1 MIGITRAVALA
12 ALFLFA
18 TSSLG
23 VAAPQQPSRLSD
35 QQVKDLL
42 SRIQTRTDTFRG
54 SLEQA
59 IDHNRINGS
68 QTEDR
73 INQSVKDF
81 EQASDR
87 LRDRVN
93 DGRSSTAD
101 VEEVLRRA
109 SIVDSFMKGNQLET
123 AAQRDWQ
130 DLRRDLDGLARA
142 HGVTWNWPGS
152 GNGPSRVGDQQVKQ
166 LLTRIGKDADQFR
179 GSLDKALNR
188 SRLHGSRE
196 EGSINQSVTDFAK
209 ATNGLRAR
217 FNSRQIVTSDIE
229 DVLRRGRSIDRFMV
243 TQRRQLA
250 VKAENDWLTVRRDLD
265 GLARAYNVAWSWS
278 DSADMPGDPGASLSR
293 RLTGTYQLESNRGDD
308 PRQAAEQAARAV
320 PSDRRQPTYE
330 RLMNR
335 LNAPETITIDRNG
348 NNVTIA
354 SSRGQRVTFEADGR
368 NRTEQG
374 PGGRTIETS
383 ASLDNDRLVVTTSG
397 NRGNDFTV
405 TFEPIDNDRNLRVTR
420 RIYDDDLRQPVT
432 VQSFY
437 RRSSNEARWDI
448 YDPGNRGTPSNANAA
463 NRDFVV
469 PNGTRLV
476 ATLDEALSTET
487 AREGDRVTM
496 TIQSPSQYE
505 GAVIEGVVS
514 RVNASGR
521 ISGRADMTLGF
532 QSIRVRNGGTYPFDG
547 VIESVRTP
555 AGETIRVDNE
565 GKVEDKNSQTDKT
578 VQRGAIGAALGAL
591 IGAVAGGGKGAA
603 IGAGVGA
610 AVGLATVFA
619 TRGKDL
625 EFLRGASM
633 EITLDRQ
640 LVVPPEGEGS
650 ALRNRN

>member
-1 MIGITRAVALA
+1 MTKMRHVVALA
-12 ALFLFA
+12 AVFVLTTVGLI
-18 TSSLG
+18 
-23 VAAPQQPSRLSD
+23 VAAQQRPSRLSD
-35 QQVKDLL
+35 QQLKDLL
-42 SRIQTRTDTFRG
+42 SRIHTRTDTFRG
-54 SLEQA
+54 SFDRA
-59 IDHNRINGS
+59 IDRSRITGS
-68 QTEDR
+68 QAEDQ

-109 SIVDSFMKGNQLET
+109 SIIDSFMTRNQLDT

-142 HGVTWNWPGS
+142 HGVTWNWTGS
-152 GNGPSRVGDQQVKQ
+152 ENMPSRVDDQQVKQ
-166 LLTRIGKDADQFR
+166 LLTRIKKEADQFR
-179 GSLDKALNR
+179 GSLDKALDR
-188 SRLHGSRE
+188 SQLHGSRE
-196 EGSINQSVTDFAK
+196 EDSINQSVTDFAK
-209 ATNGLRAR
+209 ATNRLRTR
-217 FNSRQIVTSDIE
+217 FDSRQIVTSDIE
-229 DVLRRGRSIDRFMV
+229 DVLRRGGSIDRFMF

-278 DSADMPGDPGASLSR
+278 EPGYTPGEPGTRFSR
-293 RLTGTYQLESNRGDD
+293 GLTGTYQLESNRGDD
-308 PRQAAEQAARAV
+308 PRQAAERAARAV
-320 PSDRRQPTYE
+320 PSDRRQPTYQ

-335 LNAPETITIDRNG
+335 LNAPEVITIDRNG
-348 NNVTIA
+348 NNVTMA

-368 NRTEQG
+368 TRTEQG

-383 ASLDNDRLVVTTSG
+383 TSLDGDRLVVTTSG

-448 YDPGNRGTPSNANAA
+448 YYPSNRGTPSNANAA

-476 ATLDEALSTET
+476 ATLDNALSTKS

-496 TIQSPSQYE
+496 TTRSPSQYE

-514 RVNASGR
+514 
-521 ISGRADMTLGF
+521 
-532 QSIRVRNGGTYPFDG
+532 
-547 VIESVRTP
+547 SV
-555 AGETIRVDNE
+555 
-565 GKVEDKNSQTDKT
+565 
-578 VQRGAIGAALGAL
+578 
-591 IGAVAGGGKGAA
+591 
-603 IGAGVGA
+603 
-610 AVGLATVFA
+610 
-619 TRGKDL
+619 
-625 EFLRGASM
+625 
-633 EITLDRQ
+633 
-640 LVVPPEGEGS
+640 S
-650 ALRNRN
+650 A